1 MTRVSD
7 TPPVITSPEPERG
20 DGLTFGYK
28 VHMATA
34 MIRTNPRSVRTFVSV
49 AIATFGLLL
58 SFAAINAMAT
68 MMSQSARD
76 IISGDVSAFA
86 EGYQYSML
94 SPQSDVVYYLGDADT
109 FVADLRL
116 SEDVTAVRPR
126 ITAGAQLS
134 TEDHDSGVVV
144 VGSDF
149 EAEDYLTLEGEAP
162 RGAGEIC
169 VNPDQSEEL
178 GIGVGDTV
186 SLLVAGAPAETA
198 VTTANVTCVYDNSR
212 FGLFRSSFVVM
223 DVAGMQSILDRP
235 DSLTQVLITLDQGV
249 DSEDAATQLTAQFS
263 GTRFSTAEKTAD
275 LIFTI
280 QTAQQAVMWAFVVV
294 TALICAV
301 LIGNVVFFGLRRER
315 GEIATMRTMGF
326 DARAVRQVYSLQVVI
341 IGSVMV
347 ALGTVVALLSVWI
360 VGAIGIPIGG
370 GQQLFGDS
378 TLHPWLSISNVVV
391 TALLLLGSLVVANVL
406 STRAMLKRSPI
417 EMSRDD

>member
-1 MTRVSD
+1 MTRV
-7 TPPVITSPEPERG
+7 TKAPESERG
-20 DGLTFGYK
+20 DGLTFVYK

-109 FVADLRL
+109 FVSDLQQ
-116 SEDVTAVRPR
+116 SEDVADVRPR
-126 ITAGAQLS
+126 ITAGALLS
-134 TEDHDSGVVV
+134 TVDHDSGVVV

-149 EAEDYLTLEGEAP
+149 QAEGYLPLEGEAP
-162 RGAGEIC
+162 QGSGQIC
-169 VNPDQSEEL
+169 VNPDQVEEL

-186 SLLVAGAPAETA
+186 SLSVAGAPTATA
-198 VTTANVTCVYDNSR
+198 VTSAKVSCVYDNSR
-212 FGLFRSSFVVM
+212 FGLFRSSFVLM
-223 DVAGMQSILDRP
+223 DVVGMQGILDRP
-235 DSLTQVLITLDQGV
+235 DSLTQVLITLDHGV
-249 DSEDAATQLTAQFS
+249 DSEDAATHLTAQFPDS
-263 GTRFSTAEKTAD
+263 RFSTAEKTAD

-280 QTAQQAVMWAFVVV
+280 QTAQQAVMWTFVVV

-326 DARAVRQVYSLQVVI
+326 DARAVRHVYSLQVVI
-341 IGSVMV
+341 IGSIMV
-347 ALGTVVALLSVWI
+347 ALGTVTALLSVWI
-360 VGAIGIPIGG
+360 VGSIGIPIGA
-370 GQQLFGDS
+370 GQQLFGDD
-378 TLHPWLSISNVVV
+378 TLYPRLSVSNVVV
-391 TALLLLGSLVVANVL
+391 TALLLLGSLVAANVL